1 MKAIWSQSSVVGSHF
16 IGYSKRNKIVAAIM
30 LFCMLR
36 WVGARSNEELMTN
49 FQVSCQIQEIPENG
63 ADVAHLA
70 AIHKDLALLG
80 GEPNGWITKATGL
93 ISWHDWTVSWKGRT
107 L

>member
-1 MKAIWSQSSVVGSHF
+1 M
-16 IGYSKRNKIVAAIM
+16 
-30 LFCMLR
+30 
-36 WVGARSNEELMTN
+36 MTN

-70 AIHKDLALLG
+70 AIHKDLAVLG
-80 GEPNGWITKATGL
+80 GEPNGWITKTTGL

-107 L
+107 LNIAFLFTQSQQALIGIISHRGRGRNLF

>member
-1 MKAIWSQSSVVGSHF
+1 
-16 IGYSKRNKIVAAIM
+16 
-30 LFCMLR
+30 
-36 WVGARSNEELMTN
+36 MTN

-107 L
+107 LYIAFFFTQSQALIGILSHRGRVKNLFRLHSDVDLFSALAKLISL